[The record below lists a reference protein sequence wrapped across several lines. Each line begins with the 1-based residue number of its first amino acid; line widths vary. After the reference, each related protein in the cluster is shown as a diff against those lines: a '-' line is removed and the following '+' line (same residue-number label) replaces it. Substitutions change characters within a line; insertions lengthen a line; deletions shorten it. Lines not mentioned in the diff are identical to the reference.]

1 MLNSRDISL
10 LRDDVEANCRAFL
23 ELCKAEGLPVL
34 VTQTVRDNEYQASL
48 YAQGRTKPGKIVTNT
63 KIATYHGDGL
73 AFDICKNV
81 KGQEYSDANF
91 FKRCGEIGKKV
102 GFSWGGDWKSFVDR
116 PHFQW
121 DEHGKYSWSKNKKP
135 GTMPRYEVDEMIT
148 EKSIAEMNDAAVIAL
163 ANRIQNVLG
172 RQDSVGALRK
182 ELDEA
187 VAMGITDG
195 SSPKKFCT
203 REQAAVMVKRAVK
216 R

>member
-1 MLNSRDISL
+1 MLNSRDVSL

-23 ELCKAEGLPVL
+23 KLCEAEGLKVL

-48 YAQGRTKPGKIVTNT
+48 YAQGRTKPGSIVTNT

-81 KGQEYSDANF
+81 KGQEYSDAKF
-91 FKRCGEIGKKV
+91 FERCGEIGRKV
-102 GFSWGGDWKSFVDR
+102 GFTWGGDWTRFVDR

-135 GTMPRYEVDEMIT
+135 GRMPRYEVDEMIT
-148 EKSIAEMNDAAVIAL
+148 EESIRQMDDAAVMAL
-163 ANRIQNVLG
+163 ADRIQTVLG
-172 RQDSVGALRK
+172 KQEQGGTLKS
-182 ELDEA
+182 ELEEA

-195 SSPKKFCT
+195 SKPKAFCT
-203 REQAAVMVKRAVK
+203 RAQAAIMVKRAVA